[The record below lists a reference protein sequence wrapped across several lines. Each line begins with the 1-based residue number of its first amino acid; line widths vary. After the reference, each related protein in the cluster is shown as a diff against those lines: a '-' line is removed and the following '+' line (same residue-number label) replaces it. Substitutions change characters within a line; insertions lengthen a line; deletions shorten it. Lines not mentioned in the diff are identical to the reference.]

1 MINNQFIKNLASA
14 TFNDDA
20 SINSEIADYALGKL
34 KKNDL
39 KIYLRRIT
47 KLNAEK
53 TVIVTTAENL
63 KTEIKNKIENMFKN
77 KKINYEINPKL
88 GGGIMIKDNDMI
100 INYTING
107 IINAKMKH
115 IQI

>member
-1 MINNQFIKNLASA
+1 MISNQFIKKLSSA
-14 TFNDDA
+14 TFNDNG
-20 SINSEIADYALGKL
+20 SVNSKIANYALGKL

-39 KIYLRRIT
+39 KIYLRRII
-47 KLNAEK
+47 KINAEK

-63 KTEIKNKIENMFKN
+63 KKEIKNKIENMFKN
-77 KKINYEINPKL
+77 KKIDYEINPKL

-107 IINAKMKH
+107 IINTKMKQ